1 MDGFGG
7 NNQSTRYLRLFGL
20 SIISLT
26 LANCA
31 SGNVSSQFNPN
42 SNAIATNA
50 ESAHEHQRMID
61 DADQAALQQVP
72 DPSAGR
78 STVVGAKPS
87 GCPHAFCGCEASL
100 YLFGQIRPELNLAAN
115 WIKYFPRSA
124 PAPGMAAVRKHHVF
138 VLMSQVSG
146 TDWLVHDGNS
156 GHGLIREHVRS
167 ISGYTVVNPKGTV
180 APGLLVAQAE

>member
-1 MDGFGG
+1 MGGFGG
-7 NNQSTRYLRLFGL
+7 NSQSSRYLRLFGL

-31 SGNVSSQFNPN
+31 SGNLSSQFKPS

-50 ESAHEHQRMID
+50 ESAHEHRRIIH
-61 DADQAALQQVP
+61 DADQAALQQLP

-78 STVVGAKPS
+78 PTVVGARPS

-115 WIKYFPRSA
+115 WIKHFPRSE
-124 PAPGMAAVRKHHVF
+124 PAPGMAAVREHHVF

-167 ISGYTVVNPKGTV
+167 ISGYTVVNPKGPV
-180 APGLLVAQAE
+180 GPRVAQAE